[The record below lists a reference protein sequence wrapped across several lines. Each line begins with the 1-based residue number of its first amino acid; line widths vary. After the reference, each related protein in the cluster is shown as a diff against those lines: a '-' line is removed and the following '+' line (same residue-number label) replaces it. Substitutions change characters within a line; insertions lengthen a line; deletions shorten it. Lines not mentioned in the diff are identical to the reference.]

1 MRLYAVTEGYSGSD
15 LAELA
20 RNAMMGVLREAM
32 RTGDGKRLRPLRTA
46 DMEAAR
52 TLVEHATPSQ

>member
-1 MRLYAVTEGYSGSD
+1 MTEGYSGSD